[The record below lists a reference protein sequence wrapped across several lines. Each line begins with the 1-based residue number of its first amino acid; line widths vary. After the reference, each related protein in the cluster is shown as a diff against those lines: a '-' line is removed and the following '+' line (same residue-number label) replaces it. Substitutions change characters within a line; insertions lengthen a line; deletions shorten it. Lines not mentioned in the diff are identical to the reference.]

1 MLQLV
6 KSNKTKVQINFS
18 SDKAFQFSNFLL
30 PGQIFPDNFPI
41 FYEMDNVNPD
51 HTTEIGYSIAIYMIG
66 NNGTVISC
74 NSYLSK
80 ALHIS

>member
-1 MLQLV
+1 
-6 KSNKTKVQINFS
+6 
-18 SDKAFQFSNFLL
+18 
-30 PGQIFPDNFPI
+30 
-41 FYEMDNVNPD
+41 MDNVNPD

-74 NSYLSK
+74 KSYLSK